1 MANHYDDNADL
12 RFYVEQAIDWEPL
25 VRLSEYNWQS
35 KEGFS
40 SSEEALEFFTEIFSL
55 IGEFAGNEIA
65 PRWQEL
71 DTQPPTLVDGEVVIP
86 EVQQQ
91 IFDQIR
97 EMELH
102 GLCLP
107 RELGGSNCPLLVM
120 QMAHE
125 LFARADV
132 SVCAHHGFHG
142 GSALAMLAY
151 SLDEGSTT
159 FDRERGCISSTR
171 FSDGIR
177 DILSGAAWGSMDIT
191 EPDAGSDM
199 AALRCTAHQDGDGV
213 WRLNGQKIYITSGHA
228 KYHFVIARTEDAD
241 ESVLGGLK
249 GLSMFLA
256 KAYDEDEDGN
266 RVRYAMLD
274 GIEKKLGHNASATV
288 SISFEDT
295 PAELLGER
303 GDGFRQMLLLMNNA
317 RVAVGFEALGICE
330 AAYRMAKSYA
340 EERPSMGKTIDRHE
354 MIADYL
360 EEMWTDIQAIRAL
373 AIHAGWHEEI
383 AQKTKLMLRYFPPEG
398 ATEREA
404 MEASLAH
411 HKRVA
416 RSCTPLLKYYA
427 SERAVD
433 MARRCVQ
440 IHGGGGYTKD
450 YGAEKLLRDAM
461 VLPIYEG
468 TSQIQALMAMKDTLL
483 GVVRAPQTFFAD
495 MTRNRVTAMTAR
507 SRQVRAVASLRGIQY
522 RVVRHLMT
530 RLAGAKISSL
540 RGQPMNDW
548 SKALTGWDPKKDF
561 SFAMLHAER
570 LTQILTDVKMAEVLL
585 DQAQSY
591 PERAELLDRW
601 LERALPRCRYRA
613 EQITTTGDR
622 LLERLNPPA
631 DAPPQIEQAQAAK

>member
-1 MANHYDDNADL
+1 MANHYEDNADL

-25 VRLSEYNWQS
+25 VRLGEYNWRTS
-35 KEGFS
+35 GGFS
-40 SSEEALEFFTEIFSL
+40 SSEEALEFFTEIFAL
-55 IGEFAGNEIA
+55 IGEFTGNEIA
-65 PRWQEL
+65 PKWREL
-71 DTQPPTLVDGEVVIP
+71 DNEPPTLVDGEVCVP

-97 EMELH
+97 DMELH

-125 LFARADV
+125 MFARADV

-142 GSALAMLAY
+142 GSALALLAY

-159 FDRERGCISSTR
+159 FDKERGCISSTR
-171 FSDGIR
+171 FPDAIKEIIAGE
-177 DILSGAAWGSMDIT
+177 AWGSMDIT

-199 AALRCTAHQDGDGV
+199 AALRCAAHQDDQGV
-213 WRLNGQKIYITSGHA
+213 WLLNGQKIYITSGHA
-228 KYHFVIARTEDAD
+228 KYHFVIARTEDAH
-241 ESVLGGLK
+241 EGLRGGLG

-256 KAYDEDEDGN
+256 KAYDEDEHGQ
-266 RVRYAMLD
+266 RVRYATLD

-288 SISFEDT
+288 SLSFEDT

-303 GDGFRQMLLLMNNA
+303 GEGFRQMLLLMNNA

-330 AAYRMAKSYA
+330 SAHRMAKDYA
-340 EERPSMGKTIDRHE
+340 EQRPSMHKTIDRHE

-360 EEMWTDIQAIRAL
+360 DEMRTDIQAIRAL
-373 AIHAGWHEEI
+373 AIHAGWHEEN
-383 AQKTKLMLRYFPPEG
+383 AQKTRMLLRYFPPED
-398 ATEREA
+398 AAERDA
-404 MEASLAH
+404 LEASVSH
-411 HKRVA
+411 HKRVSRA
-416 RSCTPLLKYYA
+416 CTPLLKYYA

-440 IHGGGGYTKD
+440 IHGGCGYTKD

-483 GVVRAPQTFFAD
+483 QVVRAPQKFFAE
-495 MTRNRVTAMTAR
+495 MTGNRMVALTAR
-507 SRQVRAVASLRGIQY
+507 NRQVRSVASLRAVQY
-522 RVVRHLMT
+522 RVIRHLLT
-530 RLAGAKISSL
+530 RLAGAKLGSL
-540 RGQPMNDW
+540 RGQPVSDW
-548 SKALTGWDPKKDF
+548 SKALSGWDPKKDF

-570 LTQILTDVKMAEVLL
+570 LVQVLTDVKIAEVLL
-585 DQAQSY
+585 DQAQTY

-601 LERALPRCRYRA
+601 LERAAPRCRYLA
-613 EQITTTGDR
+613 DQITTTGDR
-622 LLERLNPPA
+622 LLETLAPPA
-631 DAPPQIEQAQAAK
+631 IAPAQIEQAQAAK